1 MPQVPSTEGTPPSVS
16 AGRARVPLRISGH
29 QRNPA
34 PLGSPSQCSERQ
46 GLVTACF
53 PDLRAGRGCKN
64 PAGALQPC
72 SVFPGQMN
80 GAWAALWGGRQVVG
94 GQRLPVPVPYRVL
107 GHQMPPWGRW
117 EGDSLQLMGAGS
129 LLPLPLPKGD
139 QGFSSRTVLKARRSP
154 GARAAAVLTHL
165 GAALARVSACHPR
178 P

>member
-1 MPQVPSTEGTPPSVS
+1 MS

-34 PLGSPSQCSERQ
+34 PLSSPSQCSERQ

-80 GAWAALWGGRQVVG
+80 GAWAQPAVALWGGRQVVG

-139 QGFSSRTVLKARRSP
+139 QGFSSRSTVGGLESCLPDSREGRGGEAPQGS
-154 GARAAAVLTHL
+154 G
-165 GAALARVSACHPR
+165 
-178 P
+178 